1 MMTTT
6 SLIRKLGDV
15 FVRRIDGFLLMT
27 ALAIAG
33 LGLLVLY
40 SATDASA
47 NRVIGQAMN
56 LVFAVTVMWIA
67 ANVSPQHYMRWA
79 VPLFAIGVVLLVG
92 VALSGTVVN
101 GSRRWL
107 SLGITRIQPSEMM
120 KIAVPLVLAWYFNRQ
135 AAEIRMR
142 DFAVAAI
149 LILVPVALIARQP
162 DLGTA
167 LLIGA
172 SGFFVL
178 YLAGLNWKIIVL
190 LAAAGAA
197 LIPVVWPHLHDYQQ
211 ERVLVFLDPSRDPL
225 GRGYHIIQGTIA
237 LGSGGVLGKGWM
249 NGTQTHL
256 DFLPERHTDFIF
268 AVYGEEFGLLG
279 GIILLALYLMLIAR
293 GFMITASASTLFTR
307 LLAGAI
313 TLMFF
318 TYAFVNMGMVSG
330 ILPVVGV
337 PLPLVSYGGT
347 ALVTLFLGIGMLM
360 SIHANRKLVKT

>member
-1 MMTTT
+1 MTNP
-6 SLIRKLGDV
+6 IRTFATLL
-15 FVRRIDGFLLMT
+15 VRRLDGFLLGT

-47 NRVIGQAMN
+47 ARLTNQALN
-56 LVFAVTVMWIA
+56 LLFALAVMWVA
-67 ANVSPQHYMRWA
+67 ANVTPQHYMRWA
-79 VPLFAIGVVLLVG
+79 VPLFVFGVLLLVA
-92 VALSGTVVN
+92 VALVGTVVN

-120 KIAVPLVLAWYFNRQ
+120 KIAVPLLLAWYFNHR
-135 AAEIRMR
+135 AATIRLA
-142 DFAVAAI
+142 DFALAGLLI
-149 LILVPVALIARQP
+149 LIPVGLIARQP
-162 DLGTA
+162 DLGTS
-167 LLIGA
+167 LLIAA

-178 YLAGLNWKIIVL
+178 YLAGLSWKIIV
-190 LAAAGAA
+190 AAMLVFAA
-197 LIPVVWPHLHDYQQ
+197 MVPVAWPYLHEYQH
-211 ERVLVFLDPSRDPL
+211 ERVLVFLDPLRDPL

-237 LGSGGVLGKGWM
+237 LGSGGLLGKGWM

-256 DFLPERHTDFIF
+256 DFLPERHTDFIL

-279 GIILLALYLMLIAR
+279 GIILICLYLMLIAR
-293 GFMITASASTLFTR
+293 GFVITASASTLFTR

-330 ILPVVGV
+330 LLPVVGV

-347 ALVTLFLGIGMLM
+347 ALVTLFLGLGMLM

>member
-1 MMTTT
+1 MKNPIKR
-6 SLIRKLGDV
+6 LAALLA
-15 FVRRIDGFLLMT
+15 RRIDGFLLGT

-40 SATDASA
+40 SATDASTA
-47 NRVIGQAMN
+47 RVSGQALN
-56 LVFAVTVMWIA
+56 LLFALAVMWVA
-67 ANVSPQHYMRWA
+67 ANISPQHYMRWA
-79 VPLFAIGVVLLVG
+79 VPLFAVGVLLLLG
-92 VALSGTVVN
+92 VAFFGTVVN

-107 SLGITRIQPSEMM
+107 SLGVTRIQPSEMM
-120 KIAVPLVLAWYFNRQ
+120 KIAVPLLLAWYFNRQ
-135 AAEIRMR
+135 GDAIRLRNFALAAVFI
-142 DFAVAAI
+142 V
-149 LILVPVALIARQP
+149 VPVALIARQP

-167 LLIGA
+167 LLIAA

-178 YLAGLNWKIIVL
+178 YLAGLNWKLIVVI
-190 LAAAGAA
+190 A
-197 LIPVVWPHLHDYQQ
+197 LVLVALVPVVWPYLHEYQH
-211 ERVLVFLDPSRDPL
+211 ERVLVFLDPLRDPL

-279 GIILLALYLMLIAR
+279 GVILLALYLLLIAR
-293 GFMITASASTLFTR
+293 GFVITASASTLFTR

-347 ALVTLFLGIGMLM
+347 ALVTLFLGLGMLM

>member
-1 MMTTT
+1 MKNPIKQ
-6 SLIRKLGDV
+6 LAGLLL
-15 FVRRIDGFLLMT
+15 RRIDGFLLGT
-27 ALAIAG
+27 ALAITG

-40 SATDASA
+40 SATDASTA
-47 NRVIGQAMN
+47 RVTSQALN
-56 LVFAVTVMWIA
+56 LLFALAVMWVA
-67 ANVSPQHYMRWA
+67 ANISPQLYMRWA
-79 VPLFAIGVVLLVG
+79 VPLFAVGVLLLLG
-92 VALSGTVVN
+92 VALFGTVVN

-107 SLGITRIQPSEMM
+107 SLGVTRIQPSEMM
-120 KIAVPLVLAWYFNRQ
+120 KIAVPLLLAWYFNRQ
-135 AAEIRMR
+135 AATIRMG
-142 DFAVAAI
+142 DFAVAAL
-149 LILVPVALIARQP
+149 LIIVPVALIARQP

-167 LLIGA
+167 MLIAA

-190 LAAAGAA
+190 VALLLAA
-197 LIPVVWPHLHDYQQ
+197 LIPVAWPHLHEYQH
-211 ERVLVFLDPSRDPL
+211 ERVLVFLDPLRDPL

-279 GIILLALYLMLIAR
+279 GVILLGLYLMLIAR
-293 GFMITASASTLFTR
+293 GFVITASASTLFTR

-330 ILPVVGV
+330 ILPVVGI

-347 ALVTLFLGIGMLM
+347 ALVTLFLGLGMLM
-360 SIHANRKLVKT
+360 SVHANRKLVKS